1 MSSPAWEWLERPLA
15 TWIDVGAH
23 RGEKSL
29 PIARENP
36 MVRVYAFEPNLKLA
50 MQLAGRLPNF
60 VVIPM
65 AVGEQDATMDF
76 YLNAFEAASSL
87 LPFHPEGL
95 SQCKGERD
103 LRVVEK
109 RPVPVIRLDSFM
121 DAAGI
126 SDVDFLKVDAQG
138 ADLSVVRS
146 AGERLKDIHRIE
158 MEVRVTQVPVYAGSA
173 RKDEVLDFM
182 ERAEFDLVGCSKQ
195 NDGQE
200 ENLIFQRRNA
210 PLRAPATSDPAL
222 TLTLPR
228 GEQIPGAV
236 ELDQIMLACEQ
247 ASIESGERVVVT
259 TPPQPWAYA
268 AAIPLHLP
276 RQTGLCLIVRVSLK
290 VLEGEIRVG
299 VLAAD
304 ERSFVIEKT
313 VRAGSSAL
321 VEVDLPILLAGPV
334 GNVIVRNGS
343 GEVRSRA
350 VLEDVSVWRA
360 AS

>member
-1 MSSPAWEWLERPLA
+1 MSAPAWEWLERPLEI
-15 TWIDVGAH
+15 WIDVGAH

-29 PIARENP
+29 PVVRENP

-65 AVGEQDATMDF
+65 AVGEQDGTMDF

-95 SQCKGERD
+95 SQCRGDRNLQVIEQ
-103 LRVVEK
+103 

-126 SDVDFLKVDAQG
+126 SHVDYLKVDAQG
-138 ADLSVVRS
+138 ADLGVVRS
-146 AGERLKDIHRIE
+146 AGERLQDIHRIE
-158 MEVRVTQVPVYAGSA
+158 MEVRVTPVPVYAGSA
-173 RKDEVLDFM
+173 TKDEILDFM
-182 ERAEFDLVGCSKQ
+182 KRSEFDLQGCSQQ

-200 ENLIFQRRNA
+200 ENLTFHRRNA
-210 PLRAPATSDPAL
+210 PRRPSEASGASAPAIAPK
-222 TLTLPR
+222 
-228 GEQIPGAV
+228 GEKIDGAA
-236 ELDQIMLACEQ
+236 ELERITVASSQ
-247 ASIESGERVVVT
+247 ARIEGGDHQVVVV

-268 AAIPLHLP
+268 TTIPLHLP
-276 RQTGLCLIVRVSLK
+276 PQPGLCVIVYVRLK

-304 ERSFVIEKT
+304 ERSFIIEKT
-313 VRAGSSAL
+313 APACGASA
-321 VEVDLPILLAGPV
+321 EIDLPILLSGPV
-334 GNVIVRNGS
+334 GNLIVRNGA
-343 GEVRSRA
+343 GEAPSTA
-350 VLEDVSVWRA
+350 ILEDVSVWRA
-360 AS
+360 A